1 MKKRQ
6 EKRMRWFS
14 VSSLFVFLALF
25 FFSCT
30 LLISKMLEHHA
41 AEGYAKSSQ
50 RALHE
55 LTLIEIENRN
65 FFEKAHAQKSV
76 QGEERSKLLS
86 SLQSLEN
93 LVSFNPLL
101 VGQID
106 KLKEIVSHNLLQASN
121 GNLVVKSS
129 EILRQLQLE
138 LEALVF
144 EYQHLMEVGSR
155 SIRASAISMV
165 IAALLLLCSGV
176 WVVWQL
182 HIEKQRTSFAL
193 RKSEEEFRNLVQF
206 AAVGISKVDLQG
218 KYEYVSGHWLRLTG
232 LNGDDVLKKGT
243 RPRVHPEDEK
253 KLAEAW
259 DHAFREGR
267 ALEIEYRIIRP
278 DDSVVWVRKH
288 AEPLKDLGGT
298 VTGYLGVLQEVSAA
312 KELEATLRDAHRQ
325 AIDAAEMKSRFLA
338 NMSHEIRTPM
348 NGVIGM
354 TSLLGNTTLDS
365 EQQDYVDSIRASGK
379 ALMAII
385 DDILDYSK
393 LEANKVQIEFSPFEL
408 RRVIE
413 EAVDM
418 FAALSDSKGVLLSNM
433 VDPGIPAQVV
443 GDPNRFRQV
452 LANLVSNGMK
462 FTQSGEVV
470 VQAKLINLRDS
481 VSIRFSVSDT
491 GIGLTDVQIRRL
503 FQPFSQADNTT
514 TRRFGGTGLGLS
526 ICKELVEKM
535 GGRIGVE
542 SRPGKGS
549 TFWFELSF
557 GIQSSVQVSRIAV
570 ASERVVCFSDNPF
583 FRERVKE
590 LLDAR
595 GYRHVTFVS
604 LRELSKEWVCAN
616 ERAVSIV
623 DLGSLGEQSP
633 ISAELQSVLNT
644 MTRALVFVS
653 SRSRGLI
660 AENSSIL
667 MLPIPLLQSELY
679 KRLSFLVGEPKPKE
693 KSASIIGTP
702 SSERVGPPARVLVAE
717 DSTIN
722 QKVIARMLEKL
733 GYESDL
739 VENGAE
745 AFESAKQFRYDAVL
759 MDCQMPVMDG
769 FEATRKIR
777 ALDGYRGTPII
788 ALTANVLDSA
798 AEKCQAAGMDHFL
811 SKPLQIES
819 LKELLDK
826 LPARRVSHLDEQ
838 VMLSLRSLNQPGKP
852 DLVCELAGIFL
863 DIAPSIVD
871 ELFQAV
877 RAGNGTKARS
887 LAHKLKG
894 SSHHIGAFG
903 MASICA
909 DIEAMS
915 DKVELSWALNQV
927 TQLEREFDRVKAEL
941 KMRVAD
947 AA

>member
-1 MKKRQ
+1 M
-6 EKRMRWFS
+6 
-14 VSSLFVFLALF
+14 
-25 FFSCT
+25 
-30 LLISKMLEHHA
+30 
-41 AEGYAKSSQ
+41 
-50 RALHE
+50 
-55 LTLIEIENRN
+55 
-65 FFEKAHAQKSV
+65 
-76 QGEERSKLLS
+76 
-86 SLQSLEN
+86 
-93 LVSFNPLL
+93 
-101 VGQID
+101 
-106 KLKEIVSHNLLQASN
+106 
-121 GNLVVKSS
+121 
-129 EILRQLQLE
+129 
-138 LEALVF
+138 
-144 EYQHLMEVGSR
+144 
-155 SIRASAISMV
+155 
-165 IAALLLLCSGV
+165 
-176 WVVWQL
+176 
-182 HIEKQRTSFAL
+182 
-193 RKSEEEFRNLVQF
+193 
-206 AAVGISKVDLQG
+206 DLQG
-218 KYEYVSGHWLRLTG
+218 RYEYVSGHWLRLTG
-232 LNGDDVLKKGT
+232 LKGDDVLKNGT

-267 ALEIEYRIIRP
+267 AVEIEYRIIRP
-278 DDSVVWVRKH
+278 DGSVVWVRKH
-288 AEPLKDLGGT
+288 AEPLRDLAGN

-325 AIDAAEMKSRFLA
+325 AIEAAEMKSRFLA

-393 LEANKVQIEFSPFEL
+393 LEANKVQIESSPFEL

-433 VDPGIPAQVV
+433 VEPSIPAQVI

-452 LANLVSNGMK
+452 LANLISNGMK

-470 VQAKLINLRDS
+470 VQAKLLNLKDS
-481 VSIRFSVSDT
+481 VSIRFSVTDT
-491 GIGLTDVQIRRL
+491 GIGLSDVQIRRL
-503 FQPFSQADNTT
+503 FQPFSQADNAT

-535 GGRIGVE
+535 GGRIGVD

-570 ASERVVCFSDNPF
+570 ASERLVCFSDNPF

-590 LLDAR
+590 MLDAR
-595 GYRHVTFVS
+595 GYRDVTFVS
-604 LRELSKEWVCAN
+604 LRELSKERASSN
-616 ERAVSIV
+616 ERAISIV
-623 DLGSLGEQSP
+623 DLGSLGERSP
-633 ISAELQSVLNT
+633 VSAELRPLLNKMSRT
-644 MTRALVFVS
+644 LVFVS

-660 AENSSIL
+660 AENSPLL

-693 KSASIIGTP
+693 KSASIFGGAST
-702 SSERVGPPARVLVAE
+702 ERVGPPVRVLVAE

-722 QKVIARMLEKL
+722 QRVIARMLEKL

-745 AFESAKQFRYDAVL
+745 ALESAKQFRYDAVL

-769 FEATRKIR
+769 FEATKKIR
-777 ALDGYRGTPII
+777 TIEGYQDTPII

-798 AEKCQAAGMDHFL
+798 AEKCRAAGMDHFL

-826 LPARRVSHLDEQ
+826 LPARRGSYLDQQ

-863 DIAPSIVD
+863 DIVPSIVG
-871 ELFQAV
+871 ELIQAV
-877 RAGNGTKARS
+877 RAGNRTKARS

-894 SSHHIGAFG
+894 SSRHIGASG

-909 DIEAMS
+909 GIEAMS
-915 DKVELSWALNQV
+915 DEVEISWAVDQV
-927 TQLEREFDRVKAEL
+927 TRLEQEFQHVQEELRVHLGSTSL
-941 KMRVAD
+941 KGA
-947 AA
+947 

>member
-1 MKKRQ
+1 M
-6 EKRMRWFS
+6 
-14 VSSLFVFLALF
+14 
-25 FFSCT
+25 
-30 LLISKMLEHHA
+30 
-41 AEGYAKSSQ
+41 
-50 RALHE
+50 
-55 LTLIEIENRN
+55 
-65 FFEKAHAQKSV
+65 
-76 QGEERSKLLS
+76 
-86 SLQSLEN
+86 
-93 LVSFNPLL
+93 
-101 VGQID
+101 
-106 KLKEIVSHNLLQASN
+106 
-121 GNLVVKSS
+121 
-129 EILRQLQLE
+129 
-138 LEALVF
+138 
-144 EYQHLMEVGSR
+144 
-155 SIRASAISMV
+155 
-165 IAALLLLCSGV
+165 
-176 WVVWQL
+176 
-182 HIEKQRTSFAL
+182 
-193 RKSEEEFRNLVQF
+193 
-206 AAVGISKVDLQG
+206 DLQG
-218 KYEYVSGHWLRLTG
+218 RYEYVSGHWLRLTG
-232 LNGDDVLKKGT
+232 LKGDDVLKNGT

-267 ALEIEYRIIRP
+267 AVEIEYRIIRP
-278 DDSVVWVRKH
+278 DGSVVWVRKH
-288 AEPLKDLGGT
+288 AEPLRDLAGN

-325 AIDAAEMKSRFLA
+325 AIEAAEMKSRFLA

-393 LEANKVQIEFSPFEL
+393 LEANKVQIESSPFEL

-433 VDPGIPAQVV
+433 VEPSIPAQVIV
-443 GDPNRFRQV
+443 DPNRFRQV
-452 LANLVSNGMK
+452 LANLISNGMK

-470 VQAKLINLRDS
+470 VQAKLLNLKDS
-481 VSIRFSVSDT
+481 VSIRFSVTDT
-491 GIGLTDVQIRRL
+491 GIGLSDVQIRRL
-503 FQPFSQADNTT
+503 FQPFSQADNAT

-535 GGRIGVE
+535 GGRIGVD

-570 ASERVVCFSDNPF
+570 ASERLVCFSDNPF

-590 LLDAR
+590 MLDAR
-595 GYRHVTFVS
+595 GYRDVTFVS
-604 LRELSKEWVCAN
+604 LRELSKERASSN
-616 ERAVSIV
+616 ERAISIV
-623 DLGSLGEQSP
+623 DLGSLGERSP
-633 ISAELQSVLNT
+633 VSAELRPLLNKMSRT
-644 MTRALVFVS
+644 LVFVS

-660 AENSSIL
+660 AENSPLL

-693 KSASIIGTP
+693 KSASIFGGAST
-702 SSERVGPPARVLVAE
+702 ERVGPPVRVLVAE

-722 QKVIARMLEKL
+722 QRVIARMLEKL

-745 AFESAKQFRYDAVL
+745 ALESAKQFRYDAVL

-769 FEATRKIR
+769 FEATKKIR
-777 ALDGYRGTPII
+777 TIEGYQDTPII

-798 AEKCQAAGMDHFL
+798 AEKCRAAGMDHFL

-826 LPARRVSHLDEQ
+826 LPARRGSYLDQQ

-863 DIAPSIVD
+863 DIVPSIVG
-871 ELFQAV
+871 ELILAV
-877 RAGNGTKARS
+877 RAGNRTKARS

-894 SSHHIGAFG
+894 SSRHIGASG

-909 DIEAMS
+909 GIEAMS
-915 DKVELSWALNQV
+915 DEVEISWAVDQV
-927 TQLEREFDRVKAEL
+927 TRLEQEFQHVQEELRVHL
-941 KMRVAD
+941 TS
-947 AA
+947 AAA

>member
-1 MKKRQ
+1 
-6 EKRMRWFS
+6 
-14 VSSLFVFLALF
+14 
-25 FFSCT
+25 
-30 LLISKMLEHHA
+30 
-41 AEGYAKSSQ
+41 
-50 RALHE
+50 
-55 LTLIEIENRN
+55 
-65 FFEKAHAQKSV
+65 
-76 QGEERSKLLS
+76 
-86 SLQSLEN
+86 
-93 LVSFNPLL
+93 
-101 VGQID
+101 
-106 KLKEIVSHNLLQASN
+106 
-121 GNLVVKSS
+121 
-129 EILRQLQLE
+129 
-138 LEALVF
+138 
-144 EYQHLMEVGSR
+144 
-155 SIRASAISMV
+155 
-165 IAALLLLCSGV
+165 
-176 WVVWQL
+176 
-182 HIEKQRTSFAL
+182 
-193 RKSEEEFRNLVQF
+193 
-206 AAVGISKVDLQG
+206 VGISKVDLQG
-218 KYEYVSGHWLRLTG
+218 RYEYVSGHWLRLTG
-232 LNGDDVLKKGT
+232 LKGDDVLKNGT

-267 ALEIEYRIIRP
+267 AVEIEYRIIRP
-278 DDSVVWVRKH
+278 DGSVVWVRKH
-288 AEPLKDLGGT
+288 AEPLRDLAGN

-325 AIDAAEMKSRFLA
+325 AIEAAEMKSRFLA

-393 LEANKVQIEFSPFEL
+393 LEANKVQIESSPFEL

-433 VDPGIPAQVV
+433 VEPSIPAQVIV
-443 GDPNRFRQV
+443 DPNRFRQV
-452 LANLVSNGMK
+452 LANLISNGMK

-470 VQAKLINLRDS
+470 VQAKLLNLKDS
-481 VSIRFSVSDT
+481 VSIRFSVTDT
-491 GIGLTDVQIRRL
+491 GIGLSDVQIRRL
-503 FQPFSQADNTT
+503 FQPFSQADNAT

-535 GGRIGVE
+535 GGRIGVD

-570 ASERVVCFSDNPF
+570 ASERLVCFSDNPF

-590 LLDAR
+590 MLDAR
-595 GYRHVTFVS
+595 GYRDVTFVS
-604 LRELSKEWVCAN
+604 LRELSKERASSN
-616 ERAVSIV
+616 ERAISIV
-623 DLGSLGEQSP
+623 DLGSLGERSP
-633 ISAELQSVLNT
+633 VSAELRPLLNKMSRT
-644 MTRALVFVS
+644 LVFVS

-660 AENSSIL
+660 AENSPLL

-693 KSASIIGTP
+693 KSASIFGGAST
-702 SSERVGPPARVLVAE
+702 ERVGPPVRVLVAE

-722 QKVIARMLEKL
+722 QRVIARMLEKL

-745 AFESAKQFRYDAVL
+745 ALESAKQFRYDAVL

-769 FEATRKIR
+769 FEATKKIR
-777 ALDGYRGTPII
+777 TIEGYQDTPII

-798 AEKCQAAGMDHFL
+798 AEKCRAAGMDHFL

-826 LPARRVSHLDEQ
+826 LPARRGSYLDQQ

-863 DIAPSIVD
+863 DIVPSIVG
-871 ELFQAV
+871 ELILAV
-877 RAGNGTKARS
+877 RAGNRTKARS

-894 SSHHIGAFG
+894 SSRHIGASG

-909 DIEAMS
+909 GIEAMS
-915 DKVELSWALNQV
+915 DEVEISWAVDQV
-927 TQLEREFDRVKAEL
+927 TRLEQEFQHVQEELRVHL
-941 KMRVAD
+941 TS
-947 AA
+947 AAA